1 MTSNFTFPTP
11 AELRA
16 AAANGRKLGRNI
28 SLEQGPVFAPF
39 ALIHPLMA
47 CAVARRAIEVTP
59 MGTMPVSLPAEMV
72 AALIRAAEDA
82 EATKNLVCS
91 ITAQDAAKWEKYV
104 NVPMAIA
111 ATIHL
116 KDREIQRLR
125 DGSKAV
131 VDHGLDALIKE
142 RDALHARL
150 DAFDNWMASDD
161 FRAKE
166 TAERGL
172 CTFQAKAMETQ
183 LYYLNAR
190 INHAE
195 TMSDLGVTA

>member
-1 MTSNFTFPTP
+1 MT
-11 AELRA
+11 
-16 AAANGRKLGRNI
+16 
-28 SLEQGPVFAPF
+28 F

-82 EATKNLVCS
+82 ESTKNLVCS
-91 ITAQDAAKWEKYV
+91 ITAQDVSRWDKFG
-104 NVPMAIA
+104 NVPLAIA

-116 KDREIQRLR
+116 KDREIQRLN
-125 DGSKAV
+125 DKLGDMAIEPE
-131 VDHGLDALIKE
+131 LDALVRE
-142 RDALHARL
+142 RDAIHAKL
-150 DAFDNWMASDD
+150 DVFDNWMASDA
-161 FRAKE
+161 FRAKGI
-166 TAERGL
+166 AERGL

-183 LYYLNAR
+183 LYCLNAR
-190 INHAE
+190 IDHAE